1 MDMIIGWTLIG
12 ILAFYIIRAHW
23 AGYVA
28 FPIAGKL
35 ASTWN
40 KAVTPKLRISV
51 DRRNFYLWVFNPF
64 WWSWWSCFRT
74 GQKNVDN
81 LKSAWKIFNKK
92 IKSGEIQ
99 I

>member
-1 MDMIIGWTLIG
+1 MDIIIGWILIG
-12 ILAFYIIRAHW
+12 ILAFYMVRAYW
-23 AGYVA
+23 AGYIV

-35 ASTWN
+35 ANIWN
-40 KAVTPKLRISV
+40 GAVSPRLRISA

-64 WWSWWSCFRT
+64 WWSWWSCFRK

-81 LKSAWKIFNKK
+81 LKSEWKKFKKK
-92 IKSGEIQ
+92 IKDKEIQ